1 MDKYINNSKKL
12 IDENIH
18 LYLFLLFE
26 YIFFKK
32 DEESEVKNKLE
43 IMTKEINT
51 NIIQKEDKSIEIKYS
66 RKNFYN
72 IINFI
77 KTQNRNFAGEIV
89 EDILIYI
96 FSKVIKVDV
105 NETIGKYIF
114 CNLYELTYQQKSKS
128 KLVSWFKD
136 SNKLLKN
143 EVDFKNI
150 KKIIEFDVKKDYNNI
165 FFYLIKEIFLNK
177 KYFSDNLKNY
187 IKTKSMKYIYK
198 YKEES
203 RDLTTLYLEFMDKS
217 RSMSVTH
224 SKAKNESDTKSQEDE
239 EDEEENNIVL
249 KFLISVFIYYQN
261 KNSPLMKYIPQNENK
276 EKNKENNK
284 EDLVDI
290 PFEYNLRE
298 ANIESYYTSVVLSPL
313 RIEPNISIISLI
325 KNKFREFGLFE
336 LSKILLFNP
345 NIKKILYN
353 QVILKS
359 YLLYFFY
366 FGIGIF
372 DNYSVTDLYLASN
385 YLNEDCGE
393 YLSKILSHFKEIK
406 TLNLS
411 NTELKSSASHLFILL
426 KKLYR
431 TKKIKLENLYI
442 NKCNLD
448 DTSLYELGELLKS
461 KYCKLKV
468 LHISSTNKSTNFNF
482 LKKIKEN
489 KSLEEINLTRSF
501 YDNTD
506 INDIKK
512 IMTCT
517 NIKSFY
523 FSRNKITN
531 MNNTIRIIYRTKL
544 INKNELNQA
553 KDINNIN
560 EDPYEING
568 NITPE
573 IKPLLINFDISNN
586 DAWILNKNHVN
597 LIKEIINKT
606 TLYCMDISHILYGPS
621 PEKSPLKKKTS
632 EYKKYINK
640 IKDYLEKVTNKYKR
654 FYNEKK
660 KNKIDIKRLEEK
672 ISKSDFKDIRED
684 IEKNFKKEIDRII
697 KKDEAKQ
704 RLYLIKES
712 QEIVDK
718 LKKSNNECYSNIK
731 DKVGLSNLDN
741 KSFKEFL
748 ANIMLQKIKEN
759 DYLNYKNELDNKKLI
774 LI

>member
-114 CNLYELTYQQKSKS
+114 CNLYELNYQQKSKS

-224 SKAKNESDTKSQEDE
+224 SKEKNEYDTKNQEDE

-313 RIEPNISIISLI
+313 RIEPNINIISLI

-442 NKCNLD
+442 NKCDLD

-461 KYCKLKV
+461 KYCKLKE

-553 KDINNIN
+553 KDVGDVN
-560 EDPYEING
+560 EDLYEING
-568 NITPE
+568 NITPA

-586 DAWILNKNHVN
+586 DAWILNKNHVK
-597 LIKEIINKT
+597 LIEKIINKT

-632 EYKKYINK
+632 EYKNYINK

-660 KNKIDIKRLEEK
+660 NNKIDIKRLEEK

-704 RLYLIKES
+704 RLYLIKAS
-712 QEIVDK
+712 QEIVNK
-718 LKKSNNECYSNIK
+718 LKNSNNECYSNIK

-748 ANIMLQKIKEN
+748 ANIMLQKKKEN
-759 DYLNYKNELDNKKLI
+759 DYLNYKIELDNKKLI

>member
-114 CNLYELTYQQKSKS
+114 CNLYELNYQQKSKS

-224 SKAKNESDTKSQEDE
+224 SKEKNEYDTKNQEDE

-313 RIEPNISIISLI
+313 RIEPNINIISLI

-461 KYCKLKV
+461 KYCKLKE

-523 FSRNKITN
+523 FSRNKISN

-553 KDINNIN
+553 KDVGDVN
-560 EDPYEING
+560 EDLYEING
-568 NITPE
+568 NITPA

-586 DAWILNKNHVN
+586 DAWILNKNHVK
-597 LIKEIINKT
+597 LIEKIINKT

-632 EYKKYINK
+632 EYKNYINK

-660 KNKIDIKRLEEK
+660 NNKIDIKRLEEK

-712 QEIVDK
+712 QEIVNK